1 MKRVRQSL
9 VCGVVCALVGAI
21 VAFAPATSAD
31 ALGASAAFRVRIDPA
46 VHDAPYTGRLY
57 VVLAREGG
65 VEPRLMV
72 GDWFDPAQILAVDVK
87 DLAPGE
93 TVTIDGTQVSHPKGV
108 GEIEPGAYVAQ
119 AFGRLNPDSP
129 EPGRGVGDPVSAPMA
144 VEVTEEGVSAELTLD
159 RRVEREPFEETE
171 RIKVFGMVSPRLS
184 AFHGREVVMRAG
196 VRLPKGWRDEAGA
209 VYPTVYWVSGFGGD
223 HTSIEGLD
231 QMLSR
236 VPGADACLVIVP
248 DASCYWGHSVFVDSA
263 TNGPRGAALVEELIP
278 ALEEK
283 YHGAGGVGGVGG
295 AERRAVTGG
304 SSGGWAAL
312 WLQVTYPDAFG
323 SCWAHCPDPV
333 DFRDFQRI
341 NLYEPGANMYTDA
354 EGIARPLARRGDEVL
369 LTYRQFVE
377 MESVMGAGGQIASFE
392 ATFSERG
399 EDGGPKRL
407 FDRATGAVD
416 TEVARSWEPFDIR
429 LVLERNWERLGPKL
443 AGRVHVYAGS
453 MDSFYLEGAVRL
465 LAKSLEGL
473 GSDAEVVMVEGMGH
487 STYPAGVRK
496 MFQALTSE
504 ADVPQPVEADPVRS
518 Q

>member
-1 MKRVRQSL
+1 MKVHVSSARRS
-9 VCGVVCALVGAI
+9 VVCAMVMVL
-21 VAFAPATSAD
+21 PAWLSG

-57 VVLAREGG
+57 VVLTREGG
-65 VEPRLMV
+65 IEPRLMV

-93 TVTIDGTQVSHPKGV
+93 SVTIDGTQVSHPKSV

-119 AFGRLNPDSP
+119 AFGRLSPDSP
-129 EPGRGVGDPVSAPMA
+129 DPGRGAGDPISEPLA
-144 VEVTEEGVSAELTLD
+144 VEVTEEGVSAELTLV
-159 RRVEREPFEETE
+159 RRVEREPFEETD
-171 RIKVFGMVSPRLS
+171 RIKVFEMVSPSLS

-209 VYPTVYWVSGFGGD
+209 AYPTVYWVSGFGGD
-223 HTSIEGLD
+223 YTSIEGLD
-231 QMLSR
+231 QMLRR
-236 VPGADACLVIVP
+236 VPGADECLVIAP

-263 TNGPRGAALVEELIP
+263 TNGPRGRALVEELIP
-278 ALEEK
+278 AIERE
-283 YHGAGGVGGVGG
+283 YHGAGGG
-295 AERRAVTGG
+295 ADRRAVTGG

-341 NLYEPGANMYTDA
+341 NLYEPGANMYVDV
-354 EGIARPLARRGDEVL
+354 EGMERPLARRGDQVL
-369 LTYRQFVE
+369 LTYREFVE

-429 LVLERNWERLGPKL
+429 LVLERNWATLGPKL

-465 LAKSLEGL
+465 LAESLDGL

-504 ADVPQPVEADPVRS
+504 ADVPQPVEADPVQS